1 MTKKTVSVLGMRD
14 FAKSFERLG
23 AVFSSDDPSRAAKA
37 ASKARILIVEDD
49 FLVSSAIE
57 VALMQ
62 AGFDVAGIASSAQE
76 AIELAQ
82 SHKPDVAIMDIH
94 LAGRRD
100 GIEAAIEL
108 FRAHGIRCIFATAHH
123 DAHMKNRASPARPLA
138 WVPKPY
144 TMTSLVAAVQ
154 QALDELDAG

>member
-1 MTKKTVSVLGMRD
+1 MSKAYDRKTVSALGMRD

-62 AGFDVAGIASSAQE
+62 AGFDVARPGF
-76 AIELAQ
+76 LF
-82 SHKPDVAIMDIH
+82 H
-94 LAGRRD
+94 LIDCAD
-100 GIEAAIEL
+100 TLE
-108 FRAHGIRCIFATAHH
+108 
-123 DAHMKNRASPARPLA
+123 K
-138 WVPKPY
+138 
-144 TMTSLVAAVQ
+144 
-154 QALDELDAG
+154 